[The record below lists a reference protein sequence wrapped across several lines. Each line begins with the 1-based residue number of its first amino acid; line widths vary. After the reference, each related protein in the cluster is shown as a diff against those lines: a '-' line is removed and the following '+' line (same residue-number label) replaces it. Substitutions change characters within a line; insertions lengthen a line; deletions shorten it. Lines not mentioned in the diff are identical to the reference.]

1 MGKLKRDNVTLFYK
15 EAGSGDP
22 PILLVHG
29 GMDDHTHFSP
39 QFEHFK
45 LNHRTVTMDL
55 RGIAGQRD
63 KPQQD
68 YTIAGYADDLPWLC
82 NEL

>member
-1 MGKLKRDNVTLFYK
+1 MGKLKRDSVTLFYK

-39 QFEHFK
+39 QFEHFQ
-45 LNHRTVTMDL
+45 LNHRTVAIDL
-55 RGIAGQRD
+55 RGYGQSD

-68 YTIAGYADDLPWLC
+68 YTIAGYADDLAWS
-82 NEL
+82 

>member
-1 MGKLKRDNVTLFYK
+1 
-15 EAGSGDP
+15 
-22 PILLVHG
+22 
-29 GMDDHTHFSP
+29 MDDHTHFSP

-68 YTIAGYADDLPWLC
+68 YTIAGYADDLAWLC